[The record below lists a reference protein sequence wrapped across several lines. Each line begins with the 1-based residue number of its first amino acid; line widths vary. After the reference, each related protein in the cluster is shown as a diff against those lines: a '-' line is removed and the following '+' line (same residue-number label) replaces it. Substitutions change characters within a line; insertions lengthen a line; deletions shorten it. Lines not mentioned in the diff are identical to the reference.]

1 LHLNNGFYLINGY
14 VSDSKLLYYLDLGDK
29 VQPTEMKY
37 TVKHIVTSQTKCLHL
52 AFILLAVVLATTFLY
67 MFLIPFVFWNI
78 YGSGASADRIG
89 RLPIMIFVGEW
100 LALII
105 ALLFLGFGFYRN
117 TAKHNLSNAKSYL
130 LASIALILLYL
141 LRVPILTFMFTVF
154 Q

>member
-1 LHLNNGFYLINGY
+1 M
-14 VSDSKLLYYLDLGDK
+14 K
-29 VQPTEMKY
+29 VNCYHTSSELKANPTKMKY
-37 TVKHIVTSQTKCLHL
+37 TIKHIITSKASWLHL
-52 AFILLAVVLATTFLY
+52 AFIVVAIALVTTFLY
-67 MFLIPFVFWNI
+67 MFVIPFVFWNV
-78 YGSGASADRIG
+78 YGSGPSAERIG

-105 ALLFLGFGFYRN
+105 ALLFLGFGVYRN